1 MHNFNLA
8 TMSAELLF
16 NAMPIELLHYPVPP
30 RVSPARPASD
40 PLRHRS
46 TPTILQAAVLWGSWY
61 VLVAWTY
68 LRIGGAVLYPF
79 IDPTLPRSLL
89 FHVALLVALALFF
102 LIGQL
107 ISTVAMLAPDALR
120 VVAVCVG
127 SAAIMRVR
135 RPRDDV
141 HSEQRLV

>member
-1 MHNFNLA
+1 M
-8 TMSAELLF
+8 
-16 NAMPIELLHYPVPP
+16 
-30 RVSPARPASD
+30 
-40 PLRHRS
+40 
-46 TPTILQAAVLWGSWY
+46 LWGSCY

-68 LRIGGAVLYPF
+68 LLIGGAVLYPF

-89 FHVALLVALALFF
+89 FHVALLLALALFF

-141 HSEQRLV
+141 HEQLV